1 MGASPGARFQ
11 PYIPSDQAVP
21 EFSFKAVVWG
31 AIFGVIFGAVTV
43 YLGLRAGLTVSAS
56 IPIAVLSISIL
67 RWLGKL
73 GMGRP
78 TILEN
83 NIVQTTGSAGES
95 VAAGVVFTIPALLF
109 LGFRDEFEYWR
120 IFFLALTGGWLGV
133 LFMIPLRRY
142 LIVKE
147 HGVLKYP
154 EGKACAD
161 VLVAG
166 EKGGSF
172 AGKVF
177 SGFGLGIGYKLL
189 NEGLLAWRPR
199 PAYQPGWYPGSSMAA
214 DVTPEYLGVGY
225 IIGPRVAGTIFAG
238 GVLSWLVLIPLI
250 KFFGQHIPE
259 AIFPATLPIAD
270 LTPAQIWSSYIR
282 SIGAGAVAAAGT
294 ITLGRT
300 MPTIVASF
308 RSAFKDLLEGGAHRQ
323 TLTRVDRDMP
333 LTVVAAGSFVLMLA
347 IWGVLNFLI
356 HPGHVGS
363 NLASAV
369 LLTGFGF
376 IFVTVSSRI
385 VGLIGSSANPISG
398 MTIATLIAV
407 SLIFL
412 AVGWTGGSYAAV
424 ALSVGAVVCIAAANA
439 GATSQDL
446 KTGFLVGATPWKQQ
460 VGLMVGVTFSVLV
473 IGGTMLLLNR
483 AYTRIQ
489 PAEFENVRVGE
500 DVRAI
505 ETVEHQGRSYLLV
518 NVIGSARI
526 PDGAYLL
533 DEEAE
538 AIRFQEISGIGSRD
552 LPAPQ
557 ATLMATVINGIL
569 TRRLQW
575 GLVLFGI
582 FIVVTLELCGVKSLA
597 FAVGSYLPIS
607 TTAPIFAGGLIK
619 YAVEKIGK
627 VPEAEAESGSG
638 ALFAAGLIA
647 GGSIGGL
654 ILASVI
660 GSAIDARFGYSLLDG
675 KSVGTTLW
683 PSIAESHIVGLLAF
697 AAMAGTLFLVGRKRQ
712 IID

>member
-1 MGASPGARFQ
+1 
-11 PYIPSDQAVP
+11 
-21 EFSFKAVVWG
+21 
-31 AIFGVIFGAVTV
+31 
-43 YLGLRAGLTVSAS
+43 
-56 IPIAVLSISIL
+56 
-67 RWLGKL
+67 
-73 GMGRP
+73 
-78 TILEN
+78 
-83 NIVQTTGSAGES
+83 
-95 VAAGVVFTIPALLF
+95 
-109 LGFRDEFEYWR
+109 
-120 IFFLALTGGWLGV
+120 
-133 LFMIPLRRY
+133 
-142 LIVKE
+142 
-147 HGVLKYP
+147 
-154 EGKACAD
+154 
-161 VLVAG
+161 
-166 EKGGSF
+166 
-172 AGKVF
+172 
-177 SGFGLGIGYKLL
+177 
-189 NEGLLAWRPR
+189 
-199 PAYQPGWYPGSSMAA
+199 
-214 DVTPEYLGVGY
+214 
-225 IIGPRVAGTIFAG
+225 
-238 GVLSWLVLIPLI
+238 
-250 KFFGQHIPE
+250 
-259 AIFPATLPIAD
+259 
-270 LTPAQIWSSYIR
+270 
-282 SIGAGAVAAAGT
+282 
-294 ITLGRT
+294 
-300 MPTIVASF
+300 
-308 RSAFKDLLEGGAHRQ
+308 
-323 TLTRVDRDMP
+323 VDRDMP